1 MLLCRLIKMSDDEK
15 QSEVMRT
22 GTDWEVVSLTSSAY
36 AAAPNKSEIVSDA
49 SKINSNQELSLFG
62 SGHFVFPPSEHEN
75 LPVDPNASEIDVKTR
90 EQENLSGEEE
100 EGQIEKEK
108 REEELETA
116 VQDES
121 FEKEESQEISSEI
134 GNREDKLE
142 LGANKKR
149 KGKEGEDGLEW
160 VKKRGLW
167 LYQHVKEANAVWS
180 VVVATAL
187 VGIVI
192 LGQRWQREKSQH
204 QYQIK

>member
-1 MLLCRLIKMSDDEK
+1 MADDEK
-15 QSEVMRT
+15 QTEVMRS

-36 AAAPNKSEIVSDA
+36 AAAPNKSEIMSDA
-49 SKINSNQELSLFG
+49 SKINSNQESSLFG

-75 LPVDPNASEIDVKTR
+75 LPVDPNEIDIKTR

-116 VQDES
+116 GQDES
-121 FEKEESQEISSEI
+121 FKKEESQEISSEVE
-134 GNREDKLE
+134 NREDKFE
-142 LGANKKR
+142 LGADKKR
-149 KGKEGEDGLEW
+149 EGKEGEDGLEW

-180 VVVATAL
+180 VVVAAAL